1 MDAKGQVIGYV
12 YKNGQVHYYYSLPQT
27 GEKQNNLAAILGA
40 SANAISMIGLVGVK
54 KRRNN

>member
-12 YKNGQVHYYYSLPQT
+12 YKNDQVHYYSLPQT
-27 GEKQNNLAAILGA
+27 GEKQNDLAVILGA
-40 SANAISMIGLVGVK
+40 SAIAISMIGLVGVK